1 LAVLEGIPAATEVSI
16 LNVLLPLLFLSR
28 LATLLLGSEDV
39 RYCPWQRLLESAQP
53 LDVLI
58 QRGVGLEGIHS
69 VQLVFSPKVAVF
81 PTMDIVLS
89 QLFFYV

>member
-1 LAVLEGIPAATEVSI
+1 LAVLEGIPAATEVSK
-16 LNVLLPLLFLSR
+16 LNALLPLLFLSG
-28 LATLLLGSEDV
+28 LAALLLGSEYV
-39 RYCPWQRLLESAQP
+39 RYCPWQRLLESAQS

-58 QRGVGLEGIHS
+58 QRGVGLDGIDS
-69 VQLVFSPKVAVF
+69 IQLVFSPKVAVF